1 MTGTELALAWLGL
14 GVLGAVL
21 AVDETAFAQTW
32 LSQPLPAALLTGLV
46 LGEPT
51 AALIPGVFMQLLVLG
66 NLPVGMA
73 GSQDASSA
81 TVGVVGG
88 ALVAGWAPAPA
99 AGLVDWPVGLMLVLM
114 ALASW
119 AGGKLVA
126 LERRSHLA
134 WKLASYRELR
144 DGDFAEVDRL
154 HRRAL
159 RVCALR
165 GAGASLLLALLVSLG
180 WAPLVSAMPA
190 PAQRV
195 LGLAPWLVLPL
206 VLGAMSDRM
215 GHRRSAPWLLTAL
228 AIGLA
233 LGRWAP

>member
-1 MTGTELALAWLGL
+1 MGAELALAWLGL

-21 AVDETAFAQTW
+21 AVDETSFAQTW

-46 LGEPT
+46 LGEPA
-51 AALIPGVFMQLLVLG
+51 AALVPGVFMQLLVLG

-88 ALVAGWAPAPA
+88 ALVAGWTPAPSV
-99 AGLVDWPVGLMLVLM
+99 GLFDWPVGLMLVLM

-119 AGGKLVA
+119 GGGRLVT

-144 DGDFAEVDRL
+144 DGDFTVVDRL

-165 GAGASLLLALLVSLG
+165 GAGASLLVAVLVSLG
-180 WAPLVSAMPA
+180 WAPLVSAMPM
-190 PAQRV
+190 PVQRI

-206 VLGAMSDRM
+206 VLGAVSDRM
-215 GHRRSAPWLLTAL
+215 GHRRAVPWLVTSL
-228 AIGLA
+228 AVGLA
-233 LGRWAP
+233 LGRWLP

>member
-1 MTGTELALAWLGL
+1 VTGAELALAWLGL

-46 LGEPT
+46 LGEPA
-51 AALIPGVFMQLLVLG
+51 AALVPGVFMQFLVLG

-88 ALVAGWAPAPA
+88 ALVAGWTPASA
-99 AGLVDWPVGLMLVLM
+99 AGLFGWPLGLMLVLM

-119 AGGKLVA
+119 AAGKLVTV
-126 LERRSHLA
+126 ERHSHLA

-144 DGDFAEVDRL
+144 DGDFTVVDRL

-165 GAGASLLLALLVSLG
+165 GAGVSLLLALLVSLG

-190 PAQRV
+190 PAQRI

-215 GHRRSAPWLLTAL
+215 GHRRAAPWLLTAL